1 MRFRPRVVVSCLACL
16 ALAAQPSALASQAE
30 DAAVKAAFYWLALVD
45 SGQTAESWR
54 QAASL
59 FRNAVSQEQWESSV
73 TTARRPFGKL
83 LSRQVRSAQYMT
95 SLPGAPDG
103 RYVVILYDAVYEHK
117 KAAVETVTPMY
128 DGDAWRVSGYFIR

>member
-1 MRFRPRVVVSCLACL
+1 MRFRPRVVVSCLAWL
-16 ALAAQPSALASQAE
+16 ALAAQPSALASEAE
-30 DAAVKAAFYWLALVD
+30 DAAVKAAFRWLALVD

>member
-1 MRFRPRVVVSCLACL
+1 MKFRPRVVASCLAWL
-16 ALAAQPSALASQAE
+16 ALAAQPSALASEVE
-30 DAAVKAAFYWLALVD
+30 DAAVKAAFHWLALVD

-59 FRNAVSQEQWESSV
+59 FRSAVSQEQWESSV
-73 TTARRPFGKL
+73 TAARRPFGKL